1 MLQINVICTLNEYS
15 ENFCVYQK
23 KKKIKTNFQYKRIFQ
38 RKKIKFSMKVKA
50 LLFFKKAL
58 LIKN

>member
-23 KKKIKTNFQYKRIFQ
+23 KKKLKQIFNIKGFFRE
-38 RKKIKFSMKVKA
+38 RKLNLVKA